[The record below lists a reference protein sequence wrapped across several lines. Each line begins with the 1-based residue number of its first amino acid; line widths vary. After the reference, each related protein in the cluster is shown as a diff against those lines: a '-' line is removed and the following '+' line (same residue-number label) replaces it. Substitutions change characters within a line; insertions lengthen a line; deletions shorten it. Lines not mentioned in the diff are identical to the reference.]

1 MKKILGVLGIATI
14 IGVVAGLIYHASH
27 HNLLDEDDDV
37 DYVDGM
43 NNIDIAINDDN
54 EDDE

>member
-27 HNLLDEDDDV
+27 HNLLNEDDDV

-43 NNIDIAINDDN
+43 NDIDIAINDD

>member
-1 MKKILGVLGIATI
+1 MKNILGVFGIATI

-27 HNLLDEDDDV
+27 HNLLDEDDDDV

-43 NNIDIAINDDN
+43 NNIDIAINDD

>member
-14 IGVVAGLIYHASH
+14 IGVVAGLIYHASR

-37 DYVDGM
+37 EYVDGM
-43 NNIDIAINDDN
+43 NNIDIAINDND